1 MKRIAAA
8 TVLAFA
14 LATPMWG
21 DVQPSAPPEASAGY
35 MLASYFGMSE
45 QERNLASA
53 AGAVAGAAA
62 AWRGAR
68 VGAVIGGTI
77 GGFAGVVVG
86 ATVGAA

>member
-1 MKRIAAA
+1 MKRIVAA
-8 TVLAFA
+8 TALAFA
-14 LATPMWG
+14 LASPMWG
-21 DVQPSAPPEASAGY
+21 DVQPSAPLEASAGY
-35 MLASYFGMSE
+35 MLASYFGASE
-45 QERNLASA
+45 SESNLVA
-53 AGAVAGAAA
+53 AAAGAAA

>member
-8 TVLAFA
+8 TALAFA

-21 DVQPSAPPEASAGY
+21 DAQPSAPLEASAGY
-35 MLASYFGMSE
+35 MLSSYFGMGE
-45 QERNLASA
+45 QESNLVSA
-53 AGAVAGAAA
+53 LAGAAA

-77 GGFAGVVVG
+77 GGFAGTLVG
-86 ATVGAA
+86 ATVGTA